1 MKEKYCLYCNHSMS
15 ADSIFDGSEILVCF
29 ECAGKEG
36 KETIVDEDF
45 VCENYD

>member
-1 MKEKYCLYCNHSMS
+1 MS
-15 ADSIFDGSEILVCF
+15 ADSIFDGSQILVCF